1 MVNAVGMGAPSGKGR
16 GEGGSSLSPNDSK
29 RVTTRCHHCPC
40 PWGSI
45 AMRPGMESPYGSQS
59 DPIPQP
65 QLCVPQWDPRAP
77 AGTEVSPELPRG
89 HPVPPSPHIPQHKG
103 VAALRV
109 GGAPTH
115 PEFRP
120 LRTTAAQPPV
130 LPRGSRWGFE
140 GGEGGEGGGNPWEP
154 PALSQCAGIP
164 SGRGGAVTHNAAPG
178 RAQRSRCAGSGTAT
192 SGCGESHA
200 SFLLQRGYG
209 LLPPL
214 PPPGS
219 GEGTVP
225 PVPVS
230 MRRSAVRILWEG
242 GVCKV
247 VHPPP
252 IAVEIHSLRS
262 L

>member
-1 MVNAVGMGAPSGKGR
+1 MGMGAPSGKGR
-16 GEGGSSLSPNDSK
+16 GEGGSSLSPNDSQ

-40 PWGSI
+40 PWGSV
-45 AMRPGMESPYGSQS
+45 AVRPGMESPYGSQS
-59 DPIPQP
+59 GPIPQP
-65 QLCVPQWDPRAP
+65 HLCVPQWDPRAP

-103 VAALRV
+103 VAALWV

-140 GGEGGEGGGNPWEP
+140 GGEGGEGGNPWEP